1 MDKNQKRF
9 GIYVFLS
16 TFSRNLIE
24 VFIPVILYKFGYSLK
39 EVILYYLIVNVFSLL
54 ISYPFVAFSKKF
66 NNKILSIIGVVAF
79 LLVQIL
85 LNHMVYSIT
94 YIFAIAILYA
104 IYRRGYWLSRR
115 YYNLKIIKKD
125 KISST
130 YSIISIINQVGV
142 IISAYCGSLILDY
155 VSLNVLTAIAIIL
168 FLISIIPLYKLEF
181 KHEKNN
187 SKLEVLKNIK
197 KIPKRNLYLF
207 GSYELINVVKFL
219 FPLYLY
225 IYVKN
230 TYQTIGILNLIT
242 NIAIILFTYVYGK
255 KLDTT
260 KNNFLTLSILI
271 TVSIYFMKANIM
283 GYILVIISF
292 LEGVATKMYELTI
305 SKEFYTLSKKF
316 EYSNYNLIYELIQNS
331 FRSIIVLILYV
342 FNMDL
347 RTMIFV
353 TLFFILIG
361 AFYRFKQLDIE
372 DYEARKDEIEK
383 NNEKVK
389 R

>member
-1 MDKNQKRF
+1 M
-9 GIYVFLS
+9 
-16 TFSRNLIE
+16 
-24 VFIPVILYKFGYSLK
+24 
-39 EVILYYLIVNVFSLL
+39 
-54 ISYPFVAFSKKF
+54 
-66 NNKILSIIGVVAF
+66 
-79 LLVQIL
+79 
-85 LNHMVYSIT
+85 
-94 YIFAIAILYA
+94 
-104 IYRRGYWLSRR
+104 
-115 YYNLKIIKKD
+115 
-125 KISST
+125 
-130 YSIISIINQVGV
+130 
-142 IISAYCGSLILDY
+142 
-155 VSLNVLTAIAIIL
+155 
-168 FLISIIPLYKLEF
+168 
-181 KHEKNN
+181 
-187 SKLEVLKNIK
+187 
-197 KIPKRNLYLF
+197 
-207 GSYELINVVKFL
+207 SYELINVVKFL

-383 NNEKVK
+383 KQWKGKKIEE
-389 R
+389 

>member
-1 MDKNQKRF
+1 
-9 GIYVFLS
+9 
-16 TFSRNLIE
+16 
-24 VFIPVILYKFGYSLK
+24 
-39 EVILYYLIVNVFSLL
+39 
-54 ISYPFVAFSKKF
+54 
-66 NNKILSIIGVVAF
+66 
-79 LLVQIL
+79 
-85 LNHMVYSIT
+85 MVHSIT
-94 YIFAIAILYA
+94 YIFVIAILYA
-104 IYRRGYWLSRR
+104 IYRRGYWISRR

-187 SKLEVLKNIK
+187 SKLEVLKNIR

-316 EYSNYNLIYELIQNS
+316 EYSNYNLIYELIQNL

-383 NNEKVK
+383 KQ
-389 R
+389 

>member
-85 LNHMVYSIT
+85 LNHMVHSIT

-181 KHEKNN
+181 KHEKT
-187 SKLEVLKNIK
+187 KHV
-197 KIPKRNLYLF
+197 KIYLLYD
-207 GSYELINVVKFL
+207 
-219 FPLYLY
+219 
-225 IYVKN
+225 IYF
-230 TYQTIGILNLIT
+230 
-242 NIAIILFTYVYGK
+242 IAINTSFVFIFYLQSKCIFRK
-255 KLDTT
+255 AH
-260 KNNFLTLSILI
+260 SIL
-271 TVSIYFMKANIM
+271 YM
-283 GYILVIISF
+283 
-292 LEGVATKMYELTI
+292 E
-305 SKEFYTLSKKF
+305 
-316 EYSNYNLIYELIQNS
+316 
-331 FRSIIVLILYV
+331 R
-342 FNMDL
+342 
-347 RTMIFV
+347 
-353 TLFFILIG
+353 
-361 AFYRFKQLDIE
+361 
-372 DYEARKDEIEK
+372 
-383 NNEKVK
+383 
-389 R
+389 